1 MRSAGIDAEARGH
14 LVEDQRGAAAVGERS
29 DALDEGRLG
38 LGAAHRLHHDRREPL
53 AMFGDD
59 GLDLVELV
67 EVGSMST
74 LNCAEDIELAELLIE
89 LHP

>member
-1 MRSAGIDAEARGH
+1 
-14 LVEDQRGAAAVGERS
+14 
-29 DALDEGRLG
+29 
-38 LGAAHRLHHDRREPL
+38 
-53 AMFGDD
+53 MFGDD